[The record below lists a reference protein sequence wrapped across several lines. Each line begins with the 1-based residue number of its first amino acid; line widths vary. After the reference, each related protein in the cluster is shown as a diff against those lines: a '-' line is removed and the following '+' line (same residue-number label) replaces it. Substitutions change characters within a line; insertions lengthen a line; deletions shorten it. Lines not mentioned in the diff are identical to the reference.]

1 MSTILEQLMDENN
14 VENIILY
21 SENNEQ
27 LEFEQIALIP
37 IDGDLCAILRAVP
50 TPEWMRPDEALVFE
64 VTPDALQI
72 LEDDLL
78 IDRVFEEYN
87 NMLNQ

>member
-37 IDGDLCAILRAVP
+37 IDGDLYAILRPVP

-64 VTPDALQI
+64 VTPDAL
-72 LEDDLL
+72 
-78 IDRVFEEYN
+78 
-87 NMLNQ
+87 

>member
-37 IDGDLCAILRAVP
+37 IDGDLYAILRPVP